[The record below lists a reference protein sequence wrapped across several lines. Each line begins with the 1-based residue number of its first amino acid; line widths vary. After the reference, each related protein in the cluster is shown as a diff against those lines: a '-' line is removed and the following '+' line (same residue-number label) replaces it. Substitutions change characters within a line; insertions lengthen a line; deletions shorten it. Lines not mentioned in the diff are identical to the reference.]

1 MEPRVHDLYPANIA
15 ALDRSELEIAV
26 QKRAQTVYLGGGV
39 VLARVLTRYKMLLH
53 TADRGFACHVM
64 MDGFWESWLTQFFA
78 RTLKPGMHA
87 FDIGANYGYYSLLF
101 ADMVSAAGCVAA
113 VEPNPAAAALLRESV
128 LLNGFSGHTV
138 VIEAALGA
146 APEGTARLFVPR
158 GEPKNAFISVGEEHF
173 DGVVHSVA
181 LTSVD
186 ALVGR
191 LGLADL
197 IKIDAEGAE
206 VDIVAG
212 MGGLL
217 RTAPPALVLEFNAAR
232 CADPAALLRSLLNV
246 YGTVAYV
253 DFQGT
258 AKSVLPE
265 TVLTTKVGED
275 WLLYFAA
282 PGA

>member
-1 MEPRVHDLYPANIA
+1 
-15 ALDRSELEIAV
+15 
-26 QKRAQTVYLGGGV
+26 
-39 VLARVLTRYKMLLH
+39 
-53 TADRGFACHVM
+53 
-64 MDGFWESWLTQFFA
+64 
-78 RTLKPGMHA
+78 
-87 FDIGANYGYYSLLF
+87 
-101 ADMVSAAGCVAA
+101 VAA